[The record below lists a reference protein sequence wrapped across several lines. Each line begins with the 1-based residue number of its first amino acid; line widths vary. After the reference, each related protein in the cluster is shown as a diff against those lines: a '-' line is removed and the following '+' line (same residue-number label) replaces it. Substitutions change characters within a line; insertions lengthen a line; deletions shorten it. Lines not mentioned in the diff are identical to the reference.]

1 MIDPG
6 GCVVWGV
13 VDVVC
18 EVVWGE
24 KIYVWTIGVVLLEG
38 VVCWMYCEVGF
49 HGFLGW

>member
-24 KIYVWTIGVVLLEG
+24 KICVDNRGGLIGRCGMLDVL
-38 VVCWMYCEVGF
+38 
-49 HGFLGW
+49 